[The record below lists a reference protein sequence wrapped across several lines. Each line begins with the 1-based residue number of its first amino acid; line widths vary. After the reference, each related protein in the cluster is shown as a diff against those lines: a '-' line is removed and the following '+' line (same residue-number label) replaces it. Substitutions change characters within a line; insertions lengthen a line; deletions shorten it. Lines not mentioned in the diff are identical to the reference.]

1 MLLENIV
8 KEWCFFTPMYFMRIR
23 QFVFFAILLTIA
35 FFVFTDAADAKLPF
49 IVRTIYFQPTNAPDV
64 PSVKIKSLMKQ
75 TQAFYRS
82 EMERLDYG
90 SKTFRLE
97 TDGNGEPIIHVVQ
110 GRRPSHV
117 YTSYQAVEP
126 DLPNHL
132 KNKNNIH
139 VFFMGGMQFV
149 KPGALGV
156 GFPFSGGA
164 CGGIV
169 RTATLGEGFRSS
181 VVAHELGHAFGLYH
195 NLKKGNFLMGHG
207 RTELDDYEA
216 RWLDKH
222 HYFNSVHEINA
233 VPKIVKV
240 HQTEHVAIRT
250 KGVNFQ
256 EKEGVR
262 FRIDVSSRNA
272 LHQGQILRAS
282 DTAIVGWTK
291 GNGTT
296 ILIDVLRSDVIRDR
310 TAYLEVMDVQGNYI
324 IHTIQF
330 TLPKIPQP
338 ENDVETK
345 EKDASVSPK
354 KKLTAIWAKLKSI

>member
-1 MLLENIV
+1 
-8 KEWCFFTPMYFMRIR
+8 MRIR
-23 QFVFFAILLTIA
+23 QFVFFAILLTIV
-35 FFVFTDAADAKLPF
+35 FFVFADAADAKLPF
-49 IVRTIYFQPTNAPDV
+49 IVRTIYFQPTNAPNV
-64 PSVKIKSLMKQ
+64 PSVKIKTLMKD
-75 TQAFYRS
+75 TQAFYRA
-82 EMERLDYG
+82 EMERHDYG

-97 TDGNGEPIIHVVQ
+97 TDGNGEPIIHIVQ
-110 GRRPSHV
+110 GRRPPHV

-126 DLPNHL
+126 ELPHHL

-139 VFFMGGMQFV
+139 VIFMGGMQFV
-149 KPGALGV
+149 KPGAWGV
-156 GFPFSGGA
+156 GFPYAGGV
-164 CGGIV
+164 CGGIT
-169 RTATLGEGFRSS
+169 RIATLGEGFRLS
-181 VVAHELGHAFGLYH
+181 VIAHELGHAFGLYH
-195 NLKKGNFLMGHG
+195 NIREGNNLMGPG
-207 RTELDDYEA
+207 TQELDDYEA

-240 HQTEHVAIRT
+240 HQTEHVVIKT

-262 FRIDVSSRNA
+262 FQIDVDSRNA
-272 LHQGQILRAS
+272 LYQGQILRAS
-282 DTAIVGWTK
+282 DVAIVGWTELK
-291 GNGTT
+291 GNRAI

-338 ENDVETK
+338 ENDMDTK

-354 KKLTAIWAKLKSI
+354 KKLTVIWAKLKSI